1 MADDT
6 GHRGASNPPKMR
18 REKNPKDS
26 STSDRVNDLE
36 EKKNPKDSST
46 AKGSG
51 AKPGHDT
58 ERDTIIH
65 GRLKDGTLK
74 LYELDKELAPIDAIR
89 LRREYL
95 EQETGAKLTNIGIF
109 SIDVERVVKRNCENM
124 IGTVQVPVGVAGPVR
139 VNGGYAQGSYWLPL
153 ATTEGALIASVNR
166 GCSAITKAGG
176 ADVRILH
183 DGMTR
188 APVFATDSV
197 THAVQV
203 RDWVTVHRDELKT
216 VAESTTSHG
225 KLTDIVTFITGTS
238 VYVRLEFDTKDAMG
252 MNMVTIASA
261 KVADLIT
268 QGTGARLIAL
278 SGNMC
283 TDKKP
288 AAINGIMGRGRSVVA
303 GIALPEDLISSVFK
317 TDAKTLAEVN
327 YRKNLVGSARAGAM
341 GFNAHAAN
349 VVAAMFIACGQD
361 AAHSIDGS
369 TCITTVD
376 LTETG
381 AYVAVTLPSL
391 PAGTVGGGTG
401 VDTQQECLRLLGVA
415 GSGTPPGTNAKK
427 LGEIIGAAVLA
438 GELSLLG
445 ALAAQ
450 HLARAHQQLGRG

>member
-1 MADDT
+1 MADDAERRT
-6 GHRGASNPPKMR
+6 GQ
-18 REKNPKDS
+18 DI
-26 STSDRVNDLE
+26 
-36 EKKNPKDSST
+36 
-46 AKGSG
+46 G
-51 AKPGHDT
+51 AKSGHDT
-58 ERDTIIH
+58 ERDAIIH
-65 GRLKDGTLK
+65 AKLKDGSLK
-74 LYELDKELAPIDAIR
+74 LYELEKDLSPIDAIR
-89 LRREYL
+89 VRRGFI
-95 EQETGAKLTNIGIF
+95 EQETGAKLENIGIF

-124 IGTVQVPVGVAGPVR
+124 IGTVQVPVGVAGPVL
-139 VNGGYAQGSYWLPL
+139 VKGGYATGRYWLPL

-166 GCSAITKAGG
+166 GCNAITRAGG
-176 ADVRILH
+176 AEVRILH

-188 APVFATDSV
+188 APVFATDSII
-197 THAVQV
+197 HAVQV
-203 RDWVTVHRDELKT
+203 CDWVTVHRNELKA
-216 VAESTTSHG
+216 VAESTTTHG
-225 KLTDIVTFITGTS
+225 KLTDIVTFVAGTS
-238 VYVRLEFDTKDAMG
+238 VYVRIEFDTKDAMG

-261 KVADLIT
+261 KVADLIA
-268 QGTGARLIAL
+268 QGTGARLVAL

-303 GIALPEDLISSVFK
+303 GVALTHEQISSIFK
-317 TDAKTLAEVN
+317 TDAKSLAEVN

-361 AAHSIDGS
+361 AAHAIDGS

-376 LTETG
+376 MTETG

-391 PAGTVGGGTG
+391 PVGTVGGGTG
-401 VDTQQECLRLLGVA
+401 VETQQECLKLLGVA

-427 LGEIIGAAVLA
+427 LGEIIGTAVLA

>member
-1 MADDT
+1 MTILNRLRD
-6 GHRGASNPPKMR
+6 
-18 REKNPKDS
+18 
-26 STSDRVNDLE
+26 
-36 EKKNPKDSST
+36 
-46 AKGSG
+46 GS
-51 AKPGHDT
+51 
-58 ERDTIIH
+58 
-65 GRLKDGTLK
+65 LK
-74 LYELDKELAPIDAIR
+74 LYELEKELSPIDAIR
-89 LRREYL
+89 VRREFIA
-95 EQETGAKLTNIGIF
+95 QETGAVLENIGIF
-109 SIDVERVVKRNCENM
+109 SIDIERVVRRNCENM
-124 IGTVQVPVGVAGPVR
+124 IGTVQVPVGVAGPIR
-139 VNGGYAQGSYWLPL
+139 VNGSHAQGSYWLPL
-153 ATTEGALIASVNR
+153 ATTEGALVASVNR

-176 ADVRILH
+176 ADVRLLH

-197 THAVQV
+197 IHASSVC
-203 RDWVTVHRDELKT
+203 DWVTVHHDELKT
-216 VAESTTSHG
+216 AAESTTSHG
-225 KLTDIVTFITGTS
+225 KLTGIVTFVAGTS

-261 KVADLIT
+261 KVADMIAT
-268 QGTGARLIAL
+268 GTGARLIAL

-303 GIALPEDLISSVFK
+303 GVALSHDLIAQVLK
-317 TDAKTLAEVN
+317 TDAKIIHEVN
-327 YRKNLVGSARAGAM
+327 YRKNLVGSIRAGSM

-361 AAHSIDGS
+361 AAHAIDGS

-381 AYVAVTLPSL
+381 VYVAVTLPSL
-391 PAGTVGGGTG
+391 PVGTVGGGTG
-401 VDTQQECLRLLGVA
+401 VETQQECLKLLGVA
-415 GSGTPPGTNAKK
+415 GSGTPPGTNARK

>member
-1 MADDT
+1 MAD
-6 GHRGASNPPKMR
+6 GAGPR
-18 REKNPKDS
+18 
-26 STSDRVNDLE
+26 T
-36 EKKNPKDSST
+36 
-46 AKGSG
+46 GSG
-51 AKPGHDT
+51 ADACHDS
-58 ERDTIIH
+58 EREMTILN
-65 GRLKDGTLK
+65 RLRDGSLK
-74 LYELDKELAPIDAIR
+74 LYELEKELSPIDAIR
-89 LRREYL
+89 VRREFIA
-95 EQETGAKLTNIGIF
+95 QETGAVLENIGIF
-109 SIDVERVVKRNCENM
+109 SIDIERVVKRNCENM
-124 IGTVQVPVGVAGPVR
+124 IGTVQVPVGVAGPIQI
-139 VNGGYAQGSYWLPL
+139 NGSNARGSYWLPL
-153 ATTEGALIASVNR
+153 ATTEGALVASVNR

-176 ADVRILH
+176 ADVRLLH

-197 THAVQV
+197 IHASSVC
-203 RDWVTVHRDELKT
+203 DWVTAHHDELKT
-216 VAESTTSHG
+216 AAESTTSHG
-225 KLTDIVTFITGTS
+225 KLTGIVTFVAGTS

-261 KVADLIT
+261 KVADLIAA
-268 QGTGARLIAL
+268 GTGARLIAL

-303 GIALPEDLISSVFK
+303 GVALSHDLIAQVLK
-317 TDAKTLAEVN
+317 TDAKTIHEVN
-327 YRKNLVGSARAGAM
+327 YRKNLVGSIRAGSM

-361 AAHSIDGS
+361 AAHAIDGS

-381 AYVAVTLPSL
+381 VYVAVTLPSL
-391 PAGTVGGGTG
+391 PVGTVGGGTG
-401 VDTQQECLRLLGVA
+401 VETQQECLKLLGVA
-415 GSGTPPGTNAKK
+415 GSGTPPGTNARM